1 MFSRKRKKVTEPAP
15 YVYFPERQEQEM
27 AAAIYNG
34 NRDSVRLLINRGID
48 LNKPGS
54 GGMTYLFYAMLMI
67 DYDMVK
73 LLLENGAD
81 PNVHSRFYRNPEL
94 HKKGKS
100 NIIDKGVCLEF
111 SGYGA
116 FDIKFMK
123 LLIEHGANVN
133 DTAHISP
140 LSTSCRVQKQSR
152 EKIRYLVEHGADI
165 NHGYTPIIGQQ
176 ALSYDWDF
184 VLFLMDLGA
193 DPMAGEDPRFNVANL
208 LQRYF
213 DRGFLETSENSIK
226 AREVKRR
233 LEQRGIKFPYKPELP
248 KARETP
254 DSTGQPTRNEQA
266 ER

>member
-94 HKKGKS
+94 HRKGKS
-100 NIIDKGVCLEF
+100 NIIDKGGCLEF

-140 LSTSCRVQKQSR
+140 LSTSCDDRKQGR
-152 EKIRYLVEHGADI
+152 EKIRCLVEHGADI
-165 NHGYTPIIGQQ
+165 NCGYTPIIGEE
-176 ALSYDWDF
+176 ASVYKWDF

-193 DPMAGEDPRFNVANL
+193 DPMAGEDPRFNVASAI
-208 LQRYF
+208 QDYF
-213 DRGFLETSENSIK
+213 DRGFDEKTDYGRNAI
-226 AREVKRR
+226 EVKRR

-248 KARETP
+248 KAQETP
-254 DSTGQPTRNEQA
+254 DSTGQPTRSEQV
-266 ER
+266 E

>member
-15 YVYFPERQEQEM
+15 YVYFPEKQEQEM

-34 NRDSVRLLINRGID
+34 NRDSVRLLIRKGID

-54 GGMTYLFYAMLMI
+54 GGMTYLFYAMQMI

-81 PNVHSRFYRNPEL
+81 PNVHSEFYRNPEL

-100 NIIDKGVCLEF
+100 DILDEETPLEY
-111 SGYGA
+111 SGLGA

-133 DTAHISP
+133 DTTIISP
-140 LSTSCRVQKQSR
+140 LSTSCSVQRQGR

-165 NHGYTPIIGQQ
+165 NYGSTPIIGEQ
-176 ALSYDWDF
+176 ALVYDWDF

-193 DPMAGEDPRFNVANL
+193 DPMAGKDPDFNVASQ
-208 LQRYF
+208 LQDYF

-248 KARETP
+248 KAQETP
-254 DSTGQPTRNEQA
+254 DSTGQPTHSEQV